1 MKRFSMT
8 AGCVAASVCIA
19 GPAFAVDATQVGR
32 RVGYNEQNVEGGLD
46 VRVGLGGF
54 TGELG
59 DETGVGPLFG
69 INANAQPYPLIGVE
83 AGYEG
88 QRVPIDDRRVAN
100 GEGVWRNNGTVL
112 GKVGPVINEKWRP
125 FVGVGLGLSYLN
137 PSDGAEGLYDNDW
150 QTELPLAAGLDYRFG
165 NLFAGAR
172 ATYRLVGGEELV
184 AVPGT
189 TDDAKGSLFNGN
201 ITVGGRF

>member
-1 MKRFSMT
+1 M
-8 AGCVAASVCIA
+8 AGVCIA

-32 RVGYNEQNVEGGLD
+32 RSGYNEPNVEGGLD

-88 QRVPIDDRRVAN
+88 QRVPIDDGRVGD
-100 GEGVWRNNGTVL
+100 GEGVWRNNGTLL
-112 GKVGPVINEKWRP
+112 GKVGPVLNQKWRP

-137 PSDGAEGLYDNDW
+137 PSDGAEDVYQNDW
-150 QTELPLAAGLDYRFG
+150 QTELPIAAGLDYRFG

-172 ATYRLVGGEELV
+172 ATYRLVGGEEIV
-184 AVPGT
+184 TVPGT

>member
-1 MKRFSMT
+1 MRRFSMT
-8 AGCVAASVCIA
+8 AGWVAAGVCIA

-32 RVGYNEQNVEGGLD
+32 RSGYNEATVEGGLD
-46 VRVGLGGF
+46 VRLGLGGF

-88 QRVPIDDRRVAN
+88 QRVPIDDGRVGD
-100 GEGVWRNNGTVL
+100 GEGVWRNNGTLL
-112 GKVGPVINEKWRP
+112 GKLGPVVNQKWRP

-137 PSDGAEGLYDNDW
+137 PSDGAEGVYDNDW
-150 QTELPLAAGLDYRFG
+150 QTELPIAAGLDYRFG

-172 ATYRLVGGEELV
+172 ATYRLVGGEEIV
-184 AVPGT
+184 TVPGT
-189 TDDAKGSLFNGN
+189 DEDAKGSLFNGN